1 MSEQINLDVDTSEA
15 DRKIDTLDSK
25 IKNTENSLVKITEEN
40 EKRTK
45 EAYTLA
51 LSVMRSSY
59 AIMSG
64 VSQAMG
70 GSMSQ
75 AFSAIYGIA
84 VAGIQTGISIAA
96 ALSISP
102 IPGARIQA
110 GLMIASLITAMS
122 QLGAV
127 SSGQVELA
135 QQIGGLNTALHGISG
150 LIGVIGY

>member
-1 MSEQINLDVDTSEA
+1 MSERINLDVDTSEA

-25 IKNTENSLVKITEEN
+25 IKNTENNLVKITEEN

-45 EAYTLA
+45 ESFNLA
-51 LSVMRSSY
+51 LGVMRSSY
-59 AIMSG
+59 AIMTG
-64 VSQAMG
+64 MTQAMG

-96 ALSISP
+96 ALAVSP
-102 IPGARIQA
+102 VLGARLQA
-110 GLMIASLITAMS
+110 GLMIVSLMTAMS

-127 SSGQVELA
+127 STGQAELA
-135 QQIGGLNTALHGISG
+135 QQIGGLNSALHGISG
-150 LIGVIGY
+150 MIGVMGY

>member
-1 MSEQINLDVDTSEA
+1 MSLKVDIEA
-15 DRKIDTLDSK
+15 VIDDTRARAQQAELEK
-25 IKNTENSLVKITEEN
+25 KNEEIKKATEEN

-45 EAYTLA
+45 EAFNNA
-51 LSVMRSSY
+51 MGAMRAGY
-59 AIMSG
+59 MVISG
-64 VSQAMG
+64 MTQAMG

-84 VAGIQTGISIAA
+84 MSGIQTYMSISA
-96 ALSISP
+96 ALAVSP

-110 GLMIASLITAMS
+110 GLMIASLITAMV

-127 SSGQVELA
+127 SAGQKDLS
-135 QQIGGLNTALHGISG
+135 QKIGGLNMEIQGIGS